1 MSTIRPFKAI
11 RPREDLASSVAAL
24 PYDVYNTAEARAEV
38 EREPLSF
45 LRIDRAETQFPKGT
59 DPYSDI
65 VYKKAREILDSM
77 ISDGSFIQDDKPCF
91 YIYALTMNGRTQNGI
106 VGCAS
111 IDDYISQVILK
122 HENTLEAKEQ
132 DRIRHVDTCS
142 AQTGPIFLTYRPV
155 AELKSVVS
163 SIKRTPCL
171 YDFTSSDGVRH
182 QVWMTDDDSCIENIS
197 QLFAHVPHL
206 YIADG
211 HHRSASAV
219 RIGRKRR
226 AQNPDYTG
234 DEEFNYFLC
243 VLFPDE
249 QLYCMDY
256 NRVVADLNGL
266 SKDEFLAKVSEK
278 FDVQKLDKPLG
289 NDEQGKTDVQQ
300 KHTFG
305 MYLEGQWYLL
315 TAKPGTFDANDVVE
329 QLDVAIL
336 QKNLLSPVLGI
347 GDPRVDKRIDF
358 VGGIR
363 GLKELEKRVDSGAA
377 VAFAMCPTSM
387 SDLFAI
393 ADAGKIMPPK
403 STWFEPKLLSGIFVH
418 ELR

>member
-1 MSTIRPFKAI
+1 MATVKPFRAVRPT
-11 RPREDLASSVAAL
+11 PELAPKVTAH
-24 PYDVYNTAEARAEV
+24 PYDVMNYEEACEMV
-38 EREPLSF
+38 
-45 LRIDRAETQFPKGT
+45 KGN
-59 DPYSDI
+59 PYSYLHVDRSEVDLPPETDHYSQV
-65 VYKKAREILDSM
+65 VYEKAAANLHQMKKDGILLKE
-77 ISDGSFIQDDKPCF
+77 DKPCF
-91 YIYALTMNGRTQNGI
+91 YVWRQIMNGRAQTGI
-106 VGCAS
+106 VACAS
-111 IDDYISQVILK
+111 IDDYMNNVIKK
-122 HENTLEAKEQ
+122 HELTRAEKEE
-132 DRIRHVDTCS
+132 DRCNHVDFCN
-142 AQTGPIFLTYRPV
+142 ANTGVVFLAYRARKGINDIV
-155 AELKSVVS
+155 AEAMKSA
-163 SIKRTPCL
+163 PL
-171 YDFTSSDGVRH
+171 YDFKFEDVQQT
-182 QVWMTDDDSCIENIS
+182 VWVIS
-197 QLFAHVPHL
+197 NPDTIAQLEKEFGDTESL

-393 ADAGKIMPPK
+393 ADAGKIMPPE

-418 ELR
+418 KMR

>member
-1 MSTIRPFKAI
+1 MATVKPFRAVRPT
-11 RPREDLASSVAAL
+11 PELAPKVTAH
-24 PYDVYNTAEARAEV
+24 PYDVMNYEEACEMV
-38 EREPLSF
+38 
-45 LRIDRAETQFPKGT
+45 KGN
-59 DPYSDI
+59 PYSYLHVDRSEVDLPPETDHYSQV
-65 VYKKAREILDSM
+65 VYEKAAANLHQMKKDGILLKE
-77 ISDGSFIQDDKPCF
+77 DKPCF
-91 YIYALTMNGRTQNGI
+91 YVWRQIMNGRAQTGI
-106 VGCAS
+106 VACAS
-111 IDDYISQVILK
+111 IDDYMNNVIKK
-122 HENTLEAKEQ
+122 HELTRAEKEE
-132 DRIRHVDTCS
+132 DRCNHVDFCN
-142 AQTGPIFLTYRPV
+142 ANTGVVFLAYRARKGINDIV
-155 AELKSVVS
+155 AEAMKSA
-163 SIKRTPCL
+163 PL
-171 YDFTSSDGVRH
+171 YDFKFEDVQQT
-182 QVWMTDDDSCIENIS
+182 VWVIS
-197 QLFAHVPHL
+197 NPDTIAQLEKEFGDTESL

-300 KHTFG
+300 KHTLG

>member
-1 MSTIRPFKAI
+1 MATVKPFRAVRPT
-11 RPREDLASSVAAL
+11 PELAPKVTAH
-24 PYDVYNTAEARAEV
+24 PYDVMNYEEACEMV
-38 EREPLSF
+38 
-45 LRIDRAETQFPKGT
+45 KGN
-59 DPYSDI
+59 PYSYLHVDRSEVDLPPETDHYSQV
-65 VYKKAREILDSM
+65 VYEKAAANLYQMKKDGILLKE
-77 ISDGSFIQDDKPCF
+77 DKPCF
-91 YIYALTMNGRTQNGI
+91 YVWRQIMNGRAQTGI
-106 VGCAS
+106 VACAS
-111 IDDYISQVILK
+111 INDYMDNVIKK
-122 HENTLEAKEQ
+122 HELTRAEKEE
-132 DRIRHVDTCS
+132 DRCNHVDFCN
-142 AQTGPIFLTYRPV
+142 ANTGVVFLAYRARKGINDIV
-155 AELKSVVS
+155 AEAMKNA
-163 SIKRTPCL
+163 PL
-171 YDFTSSDGVRH
+171 YDFGFEDVQQT
-182 QVWMTDDDSCIENIS
+182 VWVISNPDTIAQIEKEFGDIES
-197 QLFAHVPHL
+197 L

-266 SKDEFLAKVSEK
+266 SKDEFLTKISEK
-278 FDVQKLDKPLG
+278 FDVQKLEKSLG

-305 MYLEGQWYLL
+305 MYADGQWYLL
-315 TAKPGTFDANDVVE
+315 TAKPGTFDANDIVE

-347 GDPRVDKRIDF
+347 SDPRVDKRIDF

-363 GLKELEKRVDSGAA
+363 GLKELEKRVDGGAA
-377 VAFAMCPTSM
+377 VAFAKCPTSM

-393 ADAGKIMPPK
+393 ADEGKIMPPK

>member
-1 MSTIRPFKAI
+1 MATVKPFRAVRPT
-11 RPREDLASSVAAL
+11 PELAPKVTAH
-24 PYDVYNTAEARAEV
+24 PYDVMNYEEACEMV
-38 EREPLSF
+38 K
-45 LRIDRAETQFPKGT
+45 DN
-59 DPYSDI
+59 PYSYLHVDRSEVDLPPETNHYSQI
-65 VYKKAREILDSM
+65 VYEKAAANLHQMKKDGILLKE
-77 ISDGSFIQDDKPCF
+77 DKPCF
-91 YIYALTMNGRTQNGI
+91 YVWRQIMNGRVQTGI
-106 VGCAS
+106 VACAS
-111 IDDYISQVILK
+111 INDYMNNVIKK
-122 HENTLEAKEQ
+122 HELTRAEKEE
-132 DRIRHVDTCS
+132 DRCNHVDFCN
-142 AQTGPIFLTYRPV
+142 ANTGVVFLAYRARKGINDIV
-155 AELKSVVS
+155 AEAMKNA
-163 SIKRTPCL
+163 PL
-171 YDFTSSDGVRH
+171 YDFGFEDVQQT
-182 QVWMTDDDSCIENIS
+182 VWVISNPDTIAQLEKEFGDIES
-197 QLFAHVPHL
+197 L

-266 SKDEFLAKVSEK
+266 SKDEFLTKISEK
-278 FDVQKLDKPLG
+278 FDVQKLEKSLG

-305 MYLEGQWYLL
+305 MYVDGQWYLL
-315 TAKPGTFDANDVVE
+315 TAKPGTFDANDIVE

-347 GDPRVDKRIDF
+347 SDPRVDKRIDF

-363 GLKELEKRVDSGAA
+363 GLKELEKRVDGGAA

-393 ADAGKIMPPK
+393 ADEGKIMPPK

>member
-1 MSTIRPFKAI
+1 MATVKPFRAVRPT
-11 RPREDLASSVAAL
+11 PELAPKVTAH
-24 PYDVYNTAEARAEV
+24 PYDVMNYEEACEMV
-38 EREPLSF
+38 
-45 LRIDRAETQFPKGT
+45 KGN
-59 DPYSDI
+59 PYSYLHVDRSEVDLPPDHYSQV
-65 VYKKAREILDSM
+65 VYEKAAANLHQMKKDGILLKE
-77 ISDGSFIQDDKPCF
+77 DKPCF
-91 YIYALTMNGRTQNGI
+91 YVWRQIMNGRAQTGI
-106 VGCAS
+106 VACAS
-111 IDDYISQVILK
+111 IDDYMNNVIKK
-122 HENTLEAKEQ
+122 HELTRAEKEE
-132 DRIRHVDTCS
+132 DRCNHVDFCN
-142 AQTGPIFLTYRPV
+142 ANTGVVFLAYRARKGINDIV
-155 AELKSVVS
+155 AEAMKSA
-163 SIKRTPCL
+163 PL
-171 YDFTSSDGVRH
+171 YDFKFEDVQQT
-182 QVWMTDDDSCIENIS
+182 VWVIS
-197 QLFAHVPHL
+197 NPDTIAQLEKEFGDTESL

>member
-1 MSTIRPFKAI
+1 MATVKPFRAVRPT
-11 RPREDLASSVAAL
+11 PELAPKVTAH
-24 PYDVYNTAEARAEV
+24 PYDVMNYEEACEMV
-38 EREPLSF
+38 K
-45 LRIDRAETQFPKGT
+45 DN
-59 DPYSDI
+59 PYSYLHVDRSEVDLPPETNHYSQI
-65 VYKKAREILDSM
+65 VYEKAAANLHQMKKDGILLKE
-77 ISDGSFIQDDKPCF
+77 DKPCF
-91 YIYALTMNGRTQNGI
+91 YVWRQIMNGRVQTGI
-106 VGCAS
+106 VACAS
-111 IDDYISQVILK
+111 INDYMNNVIKK
-122 HENTLEAKEQ
+122 HELTRAEKEE
-132 DRIRHVDTCS
+132 DRCNHVDFCN
-142 AQTGPIFLTYRPV
+142 ANTGVVFLAYRARKGINDIV
-155 AELKSVVS
+155 AEVMKNA
-163 SIKRTPCL
+163 PL
-171 YDFTSSDGVRH
+171 YDFGFEDVQQT
-182 QVWMTDDDSCIENIS
+182 VWVISNPDTIAQLEKEFGDIES
-197 QLFAHVPHL
+197 L

-226 AQNPDYTG
+226 AQNPDYIG

-266 SKDEFLAKVSEK
+266 SKDEFLTKISEK
-278 FDVQKLDKPLG
+278 FDVQKLEKSLG

-305 MYLEGQWYLL
+305 MYVDGQWYLL
-315 TAKPGTFDANDVVE
+315 TAKPGTFDANDIVE
-329 QLDVAIL
+329 QLDVSIL

-363 GLKELEKRVDSGAA
+363 GLKELEKRVDGGAA

>member
-1 MSTIRPFKAI
+1 MATVKPFRAVRPT
-11 RPREDLASSVAAL
+11 PELAPKVTAH
-24 PYDVYNTAEARAEV
+24 PYDVMNYEEACEMV
-38 EREPLSF
+38 
-45 LRIDRAETQFPKGT
+45 KGN
-59 DPYSDI
+59 PYSYLHVDRSEVDLPPETDHYSQV
-65 VYKKAREILDSM
+65 VYEKAAANLHQMKKDGILLKE
-77 ISDGSFIQDDKPCF
+77 DKPCF
-91 YIYALTMNGRTQNGI
+91 YVWRQIMNGRAQTGI
-106 VGCAS
+106 VACAS
-111 IDDYISQVILK
+111 IDDYMNNVIKK
-122 HENTLEAKEQ
+122 HELTRAEKEE
-132 DRIRHVDTCS
+132 DRCNHVDFCN
-142 AQTGPIFLTYRPV
+142 ANTGVVFLAYRARKGINDIV
-155 AELKSVVS
+155 AEAMKSA
-163 SIKRTPCL
+163 PL
-171 YDFTSSDGVRH
+171 YDFKFEDVQQT
-182 QVWMTDDDSCIENIS
+182 VWVIS
-197 QLFAHVPHL
+197 NPDTIAQLEKEFGDTESL

-211 HHRSASAV
+211 QHRSASAV

>member
-45 LRIDRAETQFPKGT
+45 LRIDRAETQLPKGT

-65 VYKKAREILDSM
+65 VYKKAREILESM

-163 SIKRTPCL
+163 SIKQTPCL

-211 HHRSASAV
+211 HHRAASAV
-219 RIGRKRR
+219 KAGLKRR
-226 AQNPDYTG
+226 AENPG
-234 DEEFNYFLC
+234 FSGSEEYNYFLS
-243 VLFPDE
+243 VLFPSDE
-249 QLYCMDY
+249 LCIYDY
-256 NRVVADLNGL
+256 NRCVLEMNGYT
-266 SKDEFLAKVSEK
+266 KDAF
-278 FDVQKLDKPLG
+278 LDKIKDGFDITLADRASCRPG
-289 NDEQGKTDVQQ
+289 Q
-300 KHTFG
+300 KNEFG
-305 MYLEGQWYLL
+305 MYCGGSWYRLR
-315 TAKPGTFDANDVVE
+315 AKPCLHSSDPVKG
-329 QLDVAIL
+329 LDVSLL
-336 QKNLLSPVLGI
+336 QDYVLGPVLGI
-347 GDPRVDKRIDF
+347 EDPKTDSRIHF
-358 VGGIR
+358 IGGIR
-363 GLKELEKRVDSGAA
+363 G
-377 VAFAMCPTSM
+377 
-387 SDLFAI
+387 
-393 ADAGKIMPPK
+393 
-403 STWFEPKLLSGIFVH
+403 
-418 ELR
+418 

>member
-1 MSTIRPFKAI
+1 MATVKPFRAVRPT
-11 RPREDLASSVAAL
+11 PELAPKVTAH
-24 PYDVYNTAEARAEV
+24 PYDVMNYEEACEMV
-38 EREPLSF
+38 K
-45 LRIDRAETQFPKGT
+45 DN
-59 DPYSDI
+59 PYSYLHVDRSEVDLPPETNHYSQI
-65 VYKKAREILDSM
+65 VYEKAAANLHQMKKDGILLKE
-77 ISDGSFIQDDKPCF
+77 DKPCF
-91 YIYALTMNGRTQNGI
+91 YVWRQIMNGRVQTGI
-106 VGCAS
+106 VACAS
-111 IDDYISQVILK
+111 INDYMNNVIKK
-122 HENTLEAKEQ
+122 HELTRAEKEE
-132 DRIRHVDTCS
+132 DRCNHVDFCN
-142 AQTGPIFLTYRPV
+142 ANTGVVFLAYRARKGINDIV
-155 AELKSVVS
+155 AEAMKNA
-163 SIKRTPCL
+163 PL
-171 YDFTSSDGVRH
+171 YDFGFEDVQQT
-182 QVWMTDDDSCIENIS
+182 VWVISNPDTIAQLEKEFGDIES
-197 QLFAHVPHL
+197 L

-226 AQNPDYTG
+226 AQNPDYIG

-266 SKDEFLAKVSEK
+266 SKDEFLTKISEK
-278 FDVQKLDKPLG
+278 FDVQKLEKSLG

-305 MYLEGQWYLL
+305 MYVDGQWYLL
-315 TAKPGTFDANDVVE
+315 TAKPGTFDANDIVE
-329 QLDVAIL
+329 QLDVSIL

-363 GLKELEKRVDSGAA
+363 GLKELEKRVDGGAA

>member
-1 MSTIRPFKAI
+1 MATVKPFRAVRPT
-11 RPREDLASSVAAL
+11 PELAPKVTAH
-24 PYDVYNTAEARAEV
+24 PYDVMNYEEACEM
-38 EREPLSF
+38 
-45 LRIDRAETQFPKGT
+45 IKDN
-59 DPYSDI
+59 PYSYLHVDRSEVDLPPETNHYSQI
-65 VYKKAREILDSM
+65 VYEKAAANLHQMKKDGILLKE
-77 ISDGSFIQDDKPCF
+77 DKPCF
-91 YIYALTMNGRTQNGI
+91 YVWRQIMNGRVQTGI
-106 VGCAS
+106 VACAS
-111 IDDYISQVILK
+111 INDYMNNVIKK
-122 HENTLEAKEQ
+122 HELTRAEKEE
-132 DRIRHVDTCS
+132 DRCNHVDFCN
-142 AQTGPIFLTYRPV
+142 ANTGVVFLAYRARKGINDIV
-155 AELKSVVS
+155 AEAMKNA
-163 SIKRTPCL
+163 PL
-171 YDFTSSDGVRH
+171 YDFGFEDVQQT
-182 QVWMTDDDSCIENIS
+182 VWVISNPDTIAQLEKEFGDIES
-197 QLFAHVPHL
+197 L

-226 AQNPDYTG
+226 AQNPDYIG

-266 SKDEFLAKVSEK
+266 SKDEFLTKISEK
-278 FDVQKLDKPLG
+278 FDVQKLEKSLG

-305 MYLEGQWYLL
+305 MYVDGQWYLL
-315 TAKPGTFDANDVVE
+315 TAKPGTFDANDIVE
-329 QLDVAIL
+329 QLDVSIL

-363 GLKELEKRVDSGAA
+363 GLKELEKRVDGGAA

>member
-1 MSTIRPFKAI
+1 MATVKPFRAVRPT
-11 RPREDLASSVAAL
+11 PELAPKVTAH
-24 PYDVYNTAEARAEV
+24 PYDVMNYEEACEMVR
-38 EREPLSF
+38 
-45 LRIDRAETQFPKGT
+45 GN
-59 DPYSDI
+59 PYSYLHVDRSEVDLPPETDHYSQV
-65 VYKKAREILDSM
+65 VYEKAAANLHQMKKDGILLKE
-77 ISDGSFIQDDKPCF
+77 DKPCF
-91 YIYALTMNGRTQNGI
+91 YVWRQIMNGRAQTGI
-106 VGCAS
+106 VACAS
-111 IDDYISQVILK
+111 IDDYMNNVIKK
-122 HENTLEAKEQ
+122 HELTRAEKEE
-132 DRIRHVDTCS
+132 DRCNHVDFCN
-142 AQTGPIFLTYRPV
+142 ANTGVVFLAYRGRKGINDIV
-155 AELKSVVS
+155 AEAMKSA
-163 SIKRTPCL
+163 PL
-171 YDFTSSDGVRH
+171 YDFKFEDVQQT
-182 QVWMTDDDSCIENIS
+182 VWVIS
-197 QLFAHVPHL
+197 NPDTIAQLEKEFGDTESL

-256 NRVVADLNGL
+256 SRVVADLNGL
-266 SKDEFLAKVSEK
+266 NKDEFLAKISEK
-278 FDVQKLDKPLG
+278 FDVKKLDKPLG
-289 NDEQGKTDVQQ
+289 NDAQGKTEVQQ

-305 MYLEGQWYLL
+305 MYLDGQWYLL
-315 TAKPGTFDANDVVE
+315 TAKPGTFDAGDVVE

-363 GLKELEKRVDSGAA
+363 GLKELEKRVNGGAA

>member
-1 MSTIRPFKAI
+1 MATVKPFRAVRPT
-11 RPREDLASSVAAL
+11 PELAPKVTAH
-24 PYDVYNTAEARAEV
+24 PYDVMNYEEACEMV
-38 EREPLSF
+38 
-45 LRIDRAETQFPKGT
+45 KGN
-59 DPYSDI
+59 PYSYLHVDRSEVDLPPETDHYSQV
-65 VYKKAREILDSM
+65 VYEKAAANLHQMKKDGILLKEY
-77 ISDGSFIQDDKPCF
+77 KPCF
-91 YIYALTMNGRTQNGI
+91 YVWRQIMNGRAQTGI
-106 VGCAS
+106 VACAS
-111 IDDYISQVILK
+111 IDDYMNNVIKK
-122 HENTLEAKEQ
+122 HELTRAEKEE
-132 DRIRHVDTCS
+132 DRCNHVDFCN
-142 AQTGPIFLTYRPV
+142 ANTGVVFLAYRARKGINDIV
-155 AELKSVVS
+155 AEAMKSA
-163 SIKRTPCL
+163 PL
-171 YDFTSSDGVRH
+171 YDFKFEDVQQT
-182 QVWMTDDDSCIENIS
+182 VWVIS
-197 QLFAHVPHL
+197 NPDTIAQLEKEFGDTESL

-387 SDLFAI
+387 NDLFAI

>member
-1 MSTIRPFKAI
+1 MATVKPFRAVRPT
-11 RPREDLASSVAAL
+11 PELAPKVTAH
-24 PYDVYNTAEARAEV
+24 PYDVMNYEEACEMV
-38 EREPLSF
+38 
-45 LRIDRAETQFPKGT
+45 KGN
-59 DPYSDI
+59 PYSYLHVDRSEVDLPPETDHYSQV
-65 VYKKAREILDSM
+65 VYEKAAANLYQMKKDGILLKE
-77 ISDGSFIQDDKPCF
+77 DKPCF
-91 YIYALTMNGRTQNGI
+91 YVWRQIMNGRAQTGI
-106 VGCAS
+106 VACAS
-111 IDDYISQVILK
+111 INDYMDNVIKK
-122 HENTLEAKEQ
+122 HELTRAEKEE
-132 DRIRHVDTCS
+132 DRCNHVDFCN
-142 AQTGPIFLTYRPV
+142 ANTGVVFLAYRARKGINDIV
-155 AELKSVVS
+155 AEAMKNA
-163 SIKRTPCL
+163 PL
-171 YDFTSSDGVRH
+171 YDFGFEDVQQT
-182 QVWMTDDDSCIENIS
+182 VWVISNPDTIAQIEKEFGDIES
-197 QLFAHVPHL
+197 L

-266 SKDEFLAKVSEK
+266 SKDEFLTKISEK
-278 FDVQKLDKPLG
+278 FDVQKLEKSLS

-305 MYLEGQWYLL
+305 MYADGQWYLL
-315 TAKPGTFDANDVVE
+315 TAKPGTFDANDIVE

-347 GDPRVDKRIDF
+347 SDPRVDKRIDF

-363 GLKELEKRVDSGAA
+363 GLKELEKRVDGGAA

-393 ADAGKIMPPK
+393 ADEGKIMPPK

>member
-1 MSTIRPFKAI
+1 MATVKPFRAVRPT
-11 RPREDLASSVAAL
+11 PELAPKVTAH
-24 PYDVYNTAEARAEV
+24 PYDVMNYEEACEMV
-38 EREPLSF
+38 
-45 LRIDRAETQFPKGT
+45 KGN
-59 DPYSDI
+59 PYSYLHVDRSEVDLPPETDHYSQI
-65 VYKKAREILDSM
+65 VYEKAAANLHQMKKDGILLKE
-77 ISDGSFIQDDKPCF
+77 DKPCF
-91 YIYALTMNGRTQNGI
+91 YVWRQIMNGRAQTGI
-106 VGCAS
+106 VACAS
-111 IDDYISQVILK
+111 INDYMDNVIKK
-122 HENTLEAKEQ
+122 HELTRAEKEE
-132 DRIRHVDTCS
+132 DRCNHVDFCN
-142 AQTGPIFLTYRPV
+142 ANTGVVFLAYRARKGINDIV
-155 AELKSVVS
+155 AEAMKNA
-163 SIKRTPCL
+163 PL
-171 YDFTSSDGVRH
+171 YDFGFEDVQQT
-182 QVWMTDDDSCIENIS
+182 VWIISNPDTIAQIEKEFGDIES
-197 QLFAHVPHL
+197 L

-266 SKDEFLAKVSEK
+266 SKDEFLTKISEK
-278 FDVQKLDKPLG
+278 FDVQKLEKSLS

-305 MYLEGQWYLL
+305 MYADGQWYLL
-315 TAKPGTFDANDVVE
+315 TAKPGTFDANDIVE

-363 GLKELEKRVDSGAA
+363 GLKELERRVDGGAA

-393 ADAGKIMPPK
+393 ADEGKIMPPK

>member
-1 MSTIRPFKAI
+1 MAYRARKGINDI
-11 RPREDLASSVAAL
+11 V
-24 PYDVYNTAEARAEV
+24 AEAM
-38 EREPLSF
+38 
-45 LRIDRAETQFPKGT
+45 K
-59 DPYSDI
+59 
-65 VYKKAREILDSM
+65 
-77 ISDGSFIQDDKPCF
+77 
-91 YIYALTMNGRTQNGI
+91 
-106 VGCAS
+106 
-111 IDDYISQVILK
+111 
-122 HENTLEAKEQ
+122 
-132 DRIRHVDTCS
+132 S
-142 AQTGPIFLTYRPV
+142 AP
-155 AELKSVVS
+155 
-163 SIKRTPCL
+163 L
-171 YDFTSSDGVRH
+171 YDFKFEDVQQT
-182 QVWMTDDDSCIENIS
+182 VWVIS
-197 QLFAHVPHL
+197 NPDTIAQLEKEFGDTESL